1 MLFDI
6 LSLITAIIGACITVL
21 LLYLV
26 LSKNY
31 SIFPL
36 ILFLIALFIGG
47 VAYCLILLR
56 EGDFDCGECNNS
68 DCSAVNKVNEDLKT
82 INDYLITLAPHFHLV
97 DKDMKPVT
105 YAGIETCC

>member
-6 LSLITAIIGACITVL
+6 LSLITAIIGACVTVL

-36 ILFLIALFIGG
+36 ILFLLALFVGG
-47 VAYCLILLR
+47 VAYCLFLIR
-56 EGDFDCGECNNS
+56 EGEFSGSSDGDCKT
-68 DCSAVNKVNEDLKT
+68 DAKINEDLKT

-105 YAGIETCC
+105 YSGIETCC